1 MSKRKVSVEDKTYA
15 VNLYLDR
22 KESQRRIADM
32 FDVSLA
38 SVQQWIR
45 NYESM
50 GANAFT
56 LKGNKKYSK
65 ELKQQAVL
73 DYLAGYGSQNDICK
87 KYGIRSKGKLQTWIK
102 KYNGHEELKSF
113 GTGGSIVMTKGRKTT
128 FEERVEIVQYCIA
141 HDRNYAQTAEQYHVS
156 YQQARNYIVK
166 YEAGG
171 VEALR
176 DNRGKRKR
184 PDEIHYYIGMEK
196 HKVYLSAILDLYDR
210 RIVSYVIRDKNN
222 NALVFDTVDNALLR
236 NPGAQPLF
244 HSDRGF
250 QYTNRTF
257 HTKLVN
263 AGITQS
269 MSRVAKCIDNGPM
282 EKHEIY
288 LQAA

>member
-1 MSKRKVSVEDKTYA
+1 MFVIIYRYRKERGGMSAYVEFKDVKKVYKTGEVEIHALRDVNFEIEKGEFCVIVGASGAGKTTILNILGGMDTLSGGSV
-15 VNLYLDR
+15 YLDG

-73 DYLAGYGSQNDICK
+73 DYLAGYGSQDDICK
-87 KYGIRSKGKLQTWIK
+87 KYGIRSKAKLQIWIK
-102 KYNGHEELKSF
+102 KYNGHEELKSS
-113 GTGGSIVMTKGRKTT
+113 GTGGSIIMTKGKKTT

-141 HDRNYAQTAEQYHVS
+141 HDRNYVQTAEQYQVS

-176 DNRGKRKR
+176 DNRGKRKH
-184 PDEIHYYIGMEK
+184 PDEMSELEKLRAEVKILKAEKARAEMEASFLK
-196 HKVYLSAILDLYDR
+196 KLEEIER
-210 RIVSYVIRDKNN
+210 R
-222 NALVFDTVDNALLR
+222 
-236 NPGAQPLF
+236 
-244 HSDRGF
+244 RG
-250 QYTNRTF
+250 
-257 HTKLVN
+257 
-263 AGITQS
+263 
-269 MSRVAKCIDNGPM
+269 
-282 EKHEIY
+282 
-288 LQAA
+288 